1 MSTPTLSATPPEA
14 DWNQA
19 PGLIEGA
26 TRLNLTAHDCHL
38 DYWFRAA
45 AQGTLAGLVN
55 GHSPGARVP
64 EYMLMPD
71 DPLRAAIMNEF
82 AFRSIAEEKAT
93 RAITYMIASAPDVDT
108 MEFFGTQLIDEAR
121 HSRVF
126 RAHLLE
132 LGVPEQELFQT
143 IQEISGE
150 DARRILSPLEEFSLP
165 LIRDQQDFIAGVIIL
180 TILVEGVLAP
190 AAELSHRKWL
200 LLDPPAAEIERGANI
215 DEIRHLTVGSAVVR
229 EHLERYPQDRERI
242 RDIIGQG
249 RALWSQLPTTEVI
262 FKRELLF
269 QAGLELH
276 ADVVGDYEIWEGRR
290 LIDTTPEERLVA
302 ANTWST
308 EMQNSRLEYMGLT
321 EESV

>member
-1 MSTPTLSATPPEA
+1 MSTQTLTATPPEA
-14 DWNQA
+14 DWNNA

-38 DYWFRAA
+38 DYWLRAA
-45 AQGTLAGLVN
+45 PQGTLAGRVN
-55 GHSPGARVP
+55 GHSPQARIP
-64 EYMLMPD
+64 DYMLEPG
-71 DPLRAAIMNEF
+71 DPLRAAIMSEF

-132 LGVPEQELFQT
+132 LGVPEDQLFAT
-143 IQEISGE
+143 IEEISGE
-150 DARRILSPLEEFSLP
+150 DARRILVPLEEFSLP
-165 LIRDQQDFIAGVIIL
+165 LIRDQQDFIAGVVIL

-190 AAELSHRKWL
+190 AAELSHRKWK

-229 EHLERYPQDRERI
+229 EHLEKYPEDRERV
-242 RDIIGQG
+242 RDIITRG
-249 RALWSQLPTTEVI
+249 RQLWSQLPTTDVI
-262 FKRELLF
+262 FKRELYF
-269 QAGLELH
+269 QHGLELH
-276 ADVVGDYEIWEGRR
+276 ADVVGDYEIWPGRR

-321 EESV
+321 GEAV